1 MKLLDRYILRELTAP
16 FLFGVAAFATVFIAG
31 NLLFKFARLVTEQG
45 MPLGDALLVFLYWLP
60 GYLVLTFPMA
70 ALLAALLGFGRLSG
84 DGETTAM
91 RAGGVSFL
99 RVMLPVIAA
108 GLGVSLFTVA
118 FNETV
123 VPATSRAAQGL
134 LARTFGAQE
143 HVLVS
148 SREGGSISNL
158 IYADYFN
165 RARGELRN
173 ITYIKYLGGRPA
185 LVIQGMRAIYQRG
198 PSTGS
203 GPPRAESRGGKWE
216 FYDGFLQQLDP
227 YRKTTLIIGK
237 QHPLRFDLGHDPQD
251 IALRQRQPQ
260 EMTWR
265 ELGDYLSRLA
275 REGVPAHQ
283 LRVEWHHK
291 LSVPF
296 ASLIFALIG
305 APLGLRS
312 QRTGSALGLG
322 LSIIIIF
329 AYYVVWNYLAI
340 LAGRGGI
347 PPVCAAWTPN
357 VLGLVAGAA
366 LIRRVTK

>member
-1 MKLLDRYILRELTAP
+1 MKLLDRYILRELAAP

-31 NLLFKFARLVTEQG
+31 NLLFKLARLVTEQG
-45 MPLGDALLVFLYWLP
+45 MPLGNALLVFLYWLP

-91 RAGGVSFL
+91 RAGGLSLL
-99 RVMLPVIAA
+99 RVMLPVVAA
-108 GLGVSLFTVA
+108 GLGVSLFTMA

-123 VPATSRAAQGL
+123 VPATSRAAQEL
-134 LARTFGAQE
+134 LARTFGSQE

-148 SREGGSISNL
+148 SREGGRISNL

-173 ITYIKYLGGRPA
+173 ITYVKYLEGRPA
-185 LVIQGMRAIYQRG
+185 LVIQGARAIYRH
-198 PSTGS
+198 
-203 GPPRAESRGGKWE
+203 RKWE
-216 FYDGFLQQLDP
+216 FYDGFLQHLDP

-237 QHPLRFDLGHDPQD
+237 EHPLRFDLGHNPQD
-251 IALRQRQPQ
+251 IALRQRQPE

-275 REGVPAHQ
+275 KERVPAYELH
-283 LRVEWHHK
+283 VEWHHK

-312 QRTGSALGLG
+312 QRTGSALGFG
-322 LSIIIIF
+322 LSVMIIF

-347 PPVCAAWTPN
+347 PAFWAAWAPN
-357 VLGLVAGAA
+357 ILGLTAGAA
-366 LIRRVTK
+366 LIRRAAK